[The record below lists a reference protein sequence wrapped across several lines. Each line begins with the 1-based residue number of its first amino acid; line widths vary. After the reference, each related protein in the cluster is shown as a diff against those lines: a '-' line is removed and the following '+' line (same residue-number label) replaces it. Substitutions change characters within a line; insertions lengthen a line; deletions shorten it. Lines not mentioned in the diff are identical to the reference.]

1 MFISEVNQEEI
12 EMNESKTL
20 KDLTGMI
27 GMLPLKSDI
36 LDINVVKQEAIK
48 QIKEKREEQNK
59 LIKSAENYN
68 ECFNAFEYVIIWIKH
83 FFNITEEDLKTKSRE
98 YKNEDK

>member
-1 MFISEVNQEEI
+1 MP
-12 EMNESKTL
+12 SKDKLKIL

-48 QIKEKREEQNK
+48 WFKR
-59 LIKSAENYN
+59 LVD
-68 ECFNAFEYVIIWIKH
+68 NAQDPSTCAWIKV
-83 FFNITEEDLKTKSRE
+83 FFNITEEDLK
-98 YKNEDK
+98 